1 MSKAVKKLLIAAAF
15 LTISGCIIFIGA
27 MAALG
32 FDFSKLSTMKYET
45 NTYEVSGG
53 FDKIS
58 IDTDITNIVFARSDD
73 ESCKVV
79 CFEAEKMKHSVRC
92 ANGTLTIGMTNDRKW
107 YDYFGISFSSPK
119 MTIYLPQS
127 EYTSLSIDTATGNI
141 DIPEG
146 FAFNKLEIESSTGN
160 ISCTANA
167 SDSIKIKSNTG
178 NINISSVESKC
189 DIDIK
194 TNTGSVKLTDGACTN
209 FTAESDTGKI
219 TLENVVA
226 KDNVFVESDTGNITL
241 TNVIAEDN
249 IFIESDTGNVKLKS
263 SDAAMLS
270 IETDTGDIAGTLLS
284 EKIFIA
290 KSSTGKVNVPE
301 TESGGKCEIKTATGN
316 IKIEIQ

>member
-1 MSKAVKKLLIAAAF
+1 MSKAMKKLFIAAAF
-15 LTISGCIIFIGA
+15 LTISGSVIFIGA

-58 IDTDITNIVFARSDD
+58 IDTDITDIVFARSDD

-79 CFEAEKMKHSVRC
+79 CFEAERMKHSVRC
-92 ANGTLTIGMTNDRKW
+92 SNGTLTIGVNDERKW
-107 YDYFGISFSSPK
+107 YEHIGISISSPK

-141 DIPEG
+141 DIPKG
-146 FAFNKLEIESSTGN
+146 FNFNEIEIKSATGD
-160 ISCTANA
+160 IDCTANA
-167 SDSIKIKSNTG
+167 SDSIKIRSNTG
-178 NINISSVESKC
+178 NIDVSSVKSKC

-194 TNTGSVKLTDGACTN
+194 TNTGSVKLTDIACTN

-219 TLENVVA
+219 TLTNVV
-226 KDNVFVESDTGNITL
+226 
-241 TNVIAEDN
+241 AEDN
-249 IFIESDTGNVKLKS
+249 IFIESDTGSIKLNS
-263 SDAAMLS
+263 SDAARLS
-270 IETDTGDIAGTLLS
+270 LKTDTGNITGTLLS